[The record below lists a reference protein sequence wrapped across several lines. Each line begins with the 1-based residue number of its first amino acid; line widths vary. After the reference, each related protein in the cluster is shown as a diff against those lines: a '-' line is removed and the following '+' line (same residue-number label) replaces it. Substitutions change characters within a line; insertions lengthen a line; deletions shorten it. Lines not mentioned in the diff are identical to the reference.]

1 MNLLRPIAKALTGAV
16 ATGVATGAVAAADDR
31 ITTGEWW
38 TIAAATLG
46 ALAAVWAVPN
56 SDPKG
61 RHEP

>member
-1 MNLLRPIAKALTGAV
+1 MNALKPIAKALTAAA
-16 ATGVATGAVAAADDR
+16 ATGTATAAVAAADDR

-38 TIAAATLG
+38 TIAAATIG

-56 SDPKG
+56 SDPEG